1 VYAAAGF
8 LQRSW
13 PDWRAYQY
21 LGLARLAFA
30 TGHPY
35 WGYRFLGWGVH
46 HVQDLT
52 QPYHAKPLPGVEL
65 PSLLLLEGKALA
77 GFADDKKVQ
86 AIYTMVEDEIIEELN
101 LWENEDFLKEM
112 ASRVQSFESGNE
124 MGTSWEDVKAKAQN
138 LVKF

>member
-1 VYAAAGF
+1 MNNETIRER
-8 LQRSW
+8 LTE
-13 PDWRAYQY
+13 Y
-21 LGLARLAFA
+21 LR
-30 TGHPY
+30 
-35 WGYRFLGWGVH
+35 
-46 HVQDLT
+46 
-52 QPYHAKPLPGVEL
+52 
-65 PSLLLLEGKALA
+65 
-77 GFADDKKVQ
+77 FADDKKVQ